1 MYDYMKIFKKILK
14 TQRVHEFVEVKEHPV
29 ITGNCIYAVNH
40 SCKWDSQYL
49 MELLPKRFS
58 FLAGKKEAKD
68 SRQNGGFDKRS
79 HLGRQKK

>member
-14 TQRVHEFVEVKEHPV
+14 TQRVHEFVEVNEHPV

-58 FLAGKKEAKD
+58 FLAGKQRLKIVD
-68 SRQNGGFDKRS
+68 RMGGVDKRS
-79 HLGRQKK
+79 HLGRQEK